1 MMQPELKPVRTD
13 NQGFGRGPAYGP
25 AQDVAYSS
33 AESQKVLRNT
43 YLLLAL
49 TMVPTAIGAWLGVQF
64 APVMMA
70 SPILTFVLMLGAV
83 IGLQFGIAAYRNS
96 AVGIAL
102 MLLMTGLF
110 GLFMGPLLNVALSM
124 KNGVQLVGYAAVGTG
139 VIFFAM
145 GAVAQAIK
153 RDLSFMGKFL
163 FVGMIALLIAIVA
176 NIFLQIPALALTIS
190 TLVIVVFSLYLV
202 YDLQRIIRGGETNYV
217 MATTGVYIS
226 LLNIFSSLLH
236 LLLALTGERE

>member
-1 MMQPELKPVRTD
+1 MQPELKPIRTD
-13 NQGFGRGPAYGP
+13 NSGFGRGSYDA
-25 AQDVAYSS
+25 AQDVAVG
-33 AESQKVLRNT
+33 APGQKVLRNT
-43 YLLLAL
+43 YMLLAL
-49 TMVPTAIGAWLGVQF
+49 TMVPTVVGAWIGIQF
-64 APVMMA
+64 AGVMMA
-70 SPILTFVLMLGAV
+70 SPIMTFVLMLGAI

-102 MLLMTGLF
+102 LLLMTGLF